1 MKLDNPIK
9 LDVDRTRAQLSK
21 LLADLRANRLL
32 PLAGVLLVAIVA
44 VPIALSKSSS
54 STPVAALPQPPRVPP
69 ATSALPALS
78 VQSVQSRSRL
88 SGHGRDPFAQQSSG
102 SSSIIP
108 TSSAAATST
117 ATSSAGS
124 SSGAGTTSGTTTGT
138 TSAPVSI
145 QPTTPPPPIVTN
157 PKPKPAPTGLTATQA
172 YDVALTVTNPS
183 GGLDTIDPLVRL
195 SPVPDRQQPLLVELG
210 VLKGGSRVL
219 FAVQPGTVVGGP
231 GTCTPGPID
240 CEILSLGQDQT
251 EAVGV
256 KSSSGQ
262 SSSSLFAITGISA
275 RDYPSAAAAD
285 KARRA
290 ESAAGRAIL
299 DASTAISLSLFR
311 YDPSVGAVI
320 DLRNLT
326 VGGQ

>member
-1 MKLDNPIK
+1 
-9 LDVDRTRAQLSK
+9 
-21 LLADLRANRLL
+21 
-32 PLAGVLLVAIVA
+32 
-44 VPIALSKSSS
+44 
-54 STPVAALPQPPRVPP
+54 VPP

-88 SGHGRDPFAQQSSG
+88 SGHGRDPFAQQSIG
-102 SSSIIP
+102 SSAIIP

-117 ATSSAGS
+117 ATSSGS
-124 SSGAGTTSGTTTGT
+124 SGSGAGTTSGA
-138 TSAPVSI
+138 TSSAAPISI

-172 YDVALTVTNPS
+172 YDVALTITNPA
-183 GGLDTIDPLVRL
+183 GGLGTIDPLVRL
-195 SPVPDRQQPLLVELG
+195 SPVPNQEQPLLVELG

-256 KSSSGQ
+256 KSSSGE

-326 VGGQ
+326 VGDQ